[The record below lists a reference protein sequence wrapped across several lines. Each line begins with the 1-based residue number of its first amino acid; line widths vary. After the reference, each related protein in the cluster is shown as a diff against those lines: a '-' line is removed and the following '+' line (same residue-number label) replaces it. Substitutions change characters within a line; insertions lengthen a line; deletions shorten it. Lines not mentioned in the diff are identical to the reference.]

1 MLEGSLMTSGHG
13 FEGFAGLVMRF
24 QGVMSWRM
32 GRKIPF
38 EPGKMLGGW
47 MARRVSGMGFH
58 GGLATGRLLEAGWK
72 AVGKGK
78 RDGFAL
84 HTPLSALSS
93 LHADMVLIIH
103 GQQEDY
109 CFCRFPKVVFV
120 Y

>member
-1 MLEGSLMTSGHG
+1 
-13 FEGFAGLVMRF
+13 
-24 QGVMSWRM
+24 
-32 GRKIPF
+32 
-38 EPGKMLGGW
+38 

-72 AVGKGK
+72 AVGEGK

-93 LHADMVLIIH
+93 LLADMVLIIH

-109 CFCRFPKVVFV
+109 CICRFPKVVFV